1 MVILPSLA
9 LPSLFVSHFIIFSGD
24 QVGFKNSIH
33 QEIHTGGVVSFPDR
47 STYRKFVVKSFV
59 VKTVIIIFYFFLFAS
74 CASSKETN
82 YTASTPASVL
92 VRNFLGI
99 PLTDSIDFIR
109 WNLTLT
115 DVNYT
120 VKCNYGIGKP
130 NTNGFYDGGKVVS
143 FSGSVKKDKNI
154 YVLQNGKHG
163 LKFTRLN
170 NNLLHILN
178 EDNTLMIGGGGWSYA
193 INNTKPS
200 PNAQLMLPV
209 KETVIKD
216 SMAFQGRTP
225 CGVPG
230 VSKTRECYKL
240 KWYLVLYGN
249 PVKNEAL
256 TYRVLGTGY
265 RLEGG
270 RKGKWVIRT
279 DKNGKIIYDLLGEN
293 GKSLF
298 QLLKLDEGVLIFTD
312 EKGNLLVGDH
322 DFSYTLN
329 RKF

>member
-1 MVILPSLA
+1 MKIVA
-9 LPSLFVSHFIIFSGD
+9 II
-24 QVGFKNSIH
+24 V
-33 QEIHTGGVVSFPDR
+33 T
-47 STYRKFVVKSFV
+47 
-59 VKTVIIIFYFFLFAS
+59 FFLFSS

-82 YTASTPASVL
+82 YTGSTPASVA

-99 PLTDSIDFIR
+99 PLADSIDFIR
-109 WNLTLT
+109 WKLSINDIKYTLE
-115 DVNYT
+115 
-120 VKCNYGIGKP
+120 CNYGIGKP
-130 NTNGFYDGGKVVS
+130 NTNGFYNGGKNVS
-143 FSGSVKKDKNI
+143 FGGSLKKDKNI
-154 YVLQNGKHG
+154 YVLQNGKHR
-163 LKFTRLN
+163 LKFAGLN

-178 EDNTLMIGGGGWSYA
+178 EDNTLMIGGGGWSYV
-193 INNTKPS
+193 INNTQPS
-200 PNAQLMLPV
+200 PDDQLMLPA

-230 VSKTRECYKL
+230 VLKSQQCYKL

-249 PVKNEAL
+249 PVKNEPL
-256 TYRVLGTGY
+256 SYRVLGTGY

-270 RKGKWVIRT
+270 RKGKWAIHT
-279 DKNGKIIYDLLGEN
+279 NKNGKIVYDLLDEY
-293 GKSLF
+293 GKTLF